1 MTTWEFI
8 KLILFIV
15 ALPVLLIVIFA
26 IQQRDKDKR
35 QSEGLP
41 PKKYH
46 SIVDEDVTTV
56 YTIHRD

>member
-41 PKKYH
+41 PKK
-46 SIVDEDVTTV
+46 
-56 YTIHRD
+56 